1 MCVCVCVECVYV
13 CVCMSE
19 CVCVCVC
26 ACVCACVCV
35 CVCMCVCVCVCG
47 CVCVGGGGGSTTR
60 DTKPHAGGV
69 GGAIVGSTSVV
80 FKSAGN
86 LALMPVKGAITG
98 VGVLG
103 QGAMQGAM
111 AGASL
116 GASWGSSII
125 TISRAGVHPIS
136 LICIILNSG

>member
-1 MCVCVCVECVYV
+1 VYV
-13 CVCMSE
+13 RVR
-19 CVCVCVC
+19 VR
-26 ACVCACVCV
+26 
-35 CVCMCVCVCVCG
+35 
-47 CVCVGGGGGSTTR
+47 VCVGGGGGGGGRSSR
-60 DTKPHAGGV
+60 DTIARAGGV

-111 AGASL
+111 AGAS
-116 GASWGSSII
+116 WGSSII
-125 TISRAGVHPIS
+125 TISRAGVTPS
-136 LICIILNSG
+136 RSFVLF